1 MTKEKKSSSEPEQQG
16 NGAVAENALGADQPL
31 SGPIR
36 FHGGYQVYSESGVD
50 LTTLRE
56 NLKRTVSER
65 WEKNCLALP
74 AIMAFRKAGMR
85 QRLGSFNWERGPV
98 LLDIPGILRLFSTHQ
113 VEYVVIGG
121 LALISHGS
129 DYVTKDVDICYA
141 RSPQNI
147 NALVAACSSIHP
159 YLRGAPPGLPFKFD
173 AATVQAGLNFTLIT
187 DLGDIDFLGEV
198 SGIGD
203 YQKVVA
209 MSDEKEIY
217 EIRVRILSLDGLI
230 AAKKAAGR
238 TKDKLHLLELE
249 ELRKLRDEGAK

>member
-1 MTKEKKSSSEPEQQG
+1 MTKEKKSSSESEQQG
-16 NGAVAENALGADQPL
+16 NGAVAENALGADQLL

-50 LTTLRE
+50 LTMLRE

-129 DYVTKDVDICYA
+129 DYVT
-141 RSPQNI
+141 
-147 NALVAACSSIHP
+147 IHP

-173 AATVQAGLNFTLIT
+173 AATIQAGLNFTLIT